1 MYAPPR
7 FTTFDLPEHLVL
19 LARHEASERADCHPR
34 TLDSLISEGRLPVVR
49 LGSRVLVRMSSLDA
63 YLDARR
69 TPPVIRAAPAPGD
82 NALGPFLAD
91 RRETA
96 HWLRVST
103 SALDRWSR
111 AIDNPD
117 QHLPSITVG
126 RRHVRYRAS
135 DVAEFIDRH
144 SHPATHGPLAGRIA

>member
-19 LARHEASERADCHPR
+19 LARHEASARADCHPR
-34 TLDSLISEGRLPVVR
+34 TLDGLISSGRLPVVR
-49 LGSRVLVRMSSLDA
+49 LGSRVLVRMSALDA
-63 YLDARR
+63 YLDASRS
-69 TPPVIRAAPAPGD
+69 PAVHCPAPAPGD
-82 NALGPFLAD
+82 NALGPFLTD

-103 SALDRWSR
+103 STLDRWAASE
-111 AIDNPD
+111 DPD
-117 QHLPSITVG
+117 QRLPMVTVG

-135 DVAEFIDRH
+135 DVAEFIDRR
-144 SHPATHGPLAGRIA
+144 SRPATHGPLAGRIA